1 MDNFIHEEHGEKLA
15 ISFIRDENHLA
26 KLCESW
32 LELDAIAVDTE
43 FDRTHTYYHNL
54 ALIQFFDGK
63 TAYFIDP
70 LEFTQL
76 SALKAIFESETLI
89 KVFHSCGEDLEALFN
104 AYGFNM
110 SAVFDTQVAAAM
122 LNIDQALS
130 YSNLVAQTLTIALD
144 KEHTKTDWLQRPLTK
159 EQLVYA
165 AQDVQFLLPA
175 YCKLRDR
182 LLAQGSFDYVLDDGE
197 SAFDTIA
204 KPAKDM
210 TYYLRVKSASR
221 LNREQLNR
229 LQHICSW
236 REQLARDNNMPR
248 TFIFRDNHITELS
261 TIKAP
266 KASDLVQL
274 GCHPVSIRKYGATLL
289 EVIAKADEKDEK
301 HWVKPVPAFYK
312 LPKSKQLLQD
322 LNKAAKK
329 ISQEADI
336 PMYVLANK
344 RLLEFYLLSTLDIP
358 CRVNHYWKRWRKD
371 LLAESFECI
380 LEEHDIKSVLSEYQ

>member
-1 MDNFIHEEHGEKLA
+1 MNDFIHDEHGEKLA
-15 ISFIRDENHLA
+15 ISFIRNEKQLA
-26 KLCESW
+26 ELCESW

-43 FDRTHTYYHNL
+43 FDRTNTYYHNL
-54 ALIQFFDGK
+54 ALIQFYDGK

-70 LEFTQL
+70 LECNEL

-104 AYGFNM
+104 AYGFSMN
-110 SAVFDTQVAAAM
+110 AIFDTQVAAAM
-122 LNIDQALS
+122 LDIDQALS
-130 YSNLVAQTLTIALD
+130 YLNLVAQTLTVALD

-175 YCKLRDR
+175 YFKLRDR
-182 LLAQGSFDYVLDDGE
+182 LLEQGNFDYVLNDGE
-197 SAFDTIA
+197 SAFDTIS

-210 TYYLRVKSASR
+210 DYYLRVKSASR

-236 REQLARDNNMPR
+236 REQLARENNMPR

-261 TIKAP
+261 TLESP
-266 KASDLVQL
+266 KISDLARL
-274 GCHPVSIRKYGATLL
+274 GCHRASIRKYGSTLL
-289 EVIAKADEKDEK
+289 DVIAKANEKGEK
-301 HWVKPVPAFYK
+301 HWPKPVPAFYK
-312 LPKSKQLLQD
+312 LQKSKRLLQD

-329 ISQEADI
+329 VSHDVDI

-358 CRVNHYWKRWRKD
+358 CRVNHYWKHWRKD

-380 LEEHDIKSVLSEYQ
+380 LEEHDIKSILSEYQ